1 MPRHAQ
7 TERDKAKSTM
17 NVAGMVYE
25 AAERLSETRM
35 TRVVDE
41 DGKSPES
48 GEGPKETLG
57 SPILFAVAIE
67 LALNGLRMEEIKA
80 GRKRTKPTSSARH
93 DLLQIFNGLSKEN
106 REAIANEVETRG
118 WKVRPVLDFHKSM
131 VKDWRYPVDRMAAG
145 GGIFWW
151 GAEPLRATF
160 EGILTTW
167 HKRYPRPETDS
178 SRENFE
184 EFKREFLEKR
194 DEVKA
199 QMNAARVQIA

>member
-1 MPRHAQ
+1 MPRRAQ
-7 TERDKAKSTM
+7 TERDKAKLTM
-17 NVAGMVYE
+17 NVAGMAYE
-25 AAERLSETRM
+25 AAKRLSETRM
-35 TRVVDE
+35 TSVVDE
-41 DGKSPES
+41 DGKSPEP
-48 GEGPKETLG
+48 GEAPKEALG

-80 GRKRTKPTSSARH
+80 GRKRTKPTSAARH
-93 DLLQIFNGLSKEN
+93 NLLQIFNGLSKEN
-106 REAIANEVETRG
+106 REAVANEVAARG

-131 VKDWRYPVDRMAAG
+131 VNDWRYPVDRMAAG

-167 HKRYPRPETDS
+167 HKRYPRPERDS
-178 SRENFE
+178 PREDFE
-184 EFKREFLEKR
+184 AFKREFIEKR

-199 QMNAARVQIA
+199 QMVAARVKSP